1 MKSQGWQS
9 SFLSPGAPSPPSPS
23 PLGRHKH
30 VLQEFPSLEALLL
43 SCGLLVSGDF
53 DLKNLRIKLIIKGN
67 PSARSSAQSSHLCCE
82 ALRSW
87 VKKTEKKS
95 LWGQSH
101 QHQFHSHKVLYQH
114 CTYLN
119 IKPSQKITGLN
130 NHPGNFPPLKVCPGP
145 RLNPQAHPSLVP
157 GLQSPAQHR
166 GSESE
171 HCHQQGKEEN
181 CWGPRRD
188 SESTQCW
195 LLPFS

>member
-1 MKSQGWQS
+1 M
-9 SFLSPGAPSPPSPS
+9 
-23 PLGRHKH
+23 
-30 VLQEFPSLEALLL
+30 
-43 SCGLLVSGDF
+43 
-53 DLKNLRIKLIIKGN
+53 KGN
-67 PSARSSAQSSHLCCE
+67 PWARSSAQSSHLCCE

-145 RLNPQAHPSLVP
+145 CLNPQAHPSLVP

-188 SESTQCW
+188 SESISTVLAFYLLARSRLLFCLEKSPFQCTSQYTYCRCQKYCLS
-195 LLPFS
+195 LLGLSGHHPCSNPSS